1 MRPGEALGYDDPDP
15 TVELAR
21 VPVSL
26 LQDLLM
32 ERRKAK
38 VVLVATLIDLWEVSA
53 VKRQDAVGGIHTGTQ
68 VDNMR
73 PSRPLAK
80 HGASVM
86 KDLATRQ
93 NTEPDN
99 LRNTDPV
106 NKHPDLKEQRIVR
119 LHQALHQTARARHVP
134 AMDRHAERGI
144 VRQAGHEGRENRQL
158 AQVTLG
164 QEVGRRVEDGRA
176 VKVGR
181 FWQRQWRP
189 CCSQDGTNL
198 CLWSRSTGS

>member
-1 MRPGEALGYDDPDP
+1 
-15 TVELAR
+15 
-21 VPVSL
+21 
-26 LQDLLM
+26 
-32 ERRKAK
+32 
-38 VVLVATLIDLWEVSA
+38 
-53 VKRQDAVGGIHTGTQ
+53 
-68 VDNMR
+68 MR

-80 HGASVM
+80 HGASAM

-93 NTEPDN
+93 STEPDN

-119 LHQALHQTARARHVP
+119 LQQALHQTARARYVP
-134 AMDRHAERGI
+134 AMDRHAERGM
-144 VRQAGHEGRENRQL
+144 VRQAGHEGGENRQL

-181 FWQRQWRP
+181 FWQRQRRP
-189 CCSQDGTNL
+189 CCSQDGPTSVSGHEAL
-198 CLWSRSTGS
+198 GLELLDGGLGGLWEEEDIPVLEAHRDGCSLRRAWIVDDGRNG